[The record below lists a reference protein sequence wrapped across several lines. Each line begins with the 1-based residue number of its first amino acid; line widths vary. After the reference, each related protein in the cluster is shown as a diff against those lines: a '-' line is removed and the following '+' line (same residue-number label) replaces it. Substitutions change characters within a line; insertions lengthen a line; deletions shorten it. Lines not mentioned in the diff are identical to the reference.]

1 MFAEKSG
8 NILKNTF
15 TKTEIKNK
23 ETIWNIGMEFNKI
36 WAIKS
41 GHSVIRK

>member
-8 NILKNTF
+8 NIIKNTF

-23 ETIWNIGMEFNKI
+23 ETIWNIGMECNKI
-36 WAIKS
+36 WAIKR